1 MNWILLRGL
10 TREARHWE
18 KLPQLLACV
27 VCPAGLAGVDQVVA
41 LDLPGNGEF
50 AAQASPWSV
59 RDMVEFLRQQLL
71 ARACQPPYSLL
82 AMSLGGMVA
91 ADWAQRY
98 PREIA
103 RLVLINTSLRA
114 FSSVSQRLRP
124 GSWLRLALLAAR
136 WGEAE
141 PAERLIHQ
149 LTCRRL
155 SFQNE
160 DLASWLSIRKDR
172 PVSAA
177 NAGRQ
182 LWAAARF
189 SGARKPD
196 CPTLVLSSSGDQL
209 VHPRCSASLAHAWQA
224 PYHAHPWAGH
234 DLAHDDAAWLCQ
246 RIAVWLDK
254 V

>member
-224 PYHAHPWAGH
+224 PLPCAPLGRSRPGARRRRLALPAHCG
-234 DLAHDDAAWLCQ
+234 LA
-246 RIAVWLDK
+246 
-254 V
+254 